1 MGLLILSGLD
11 KKLESALLDR
21 YDIPSIETNV
31 LQSISFTH
39 TDMNTHTKVTLS
51 DTTLLKKAYFA

>member
-11 KKLESALLDR
+11 KKLESAILDR

-31 LQSISFTH
+31 LQSISLTH
-39 TDMNTHTKVTLS
+39 TDMNTHSTTPIS
-51 DTTLLKKAYFA
+51 DTTPLKKAYFA